1 MTPRGSPDIRVK
13 ATVYEAAVSV
23 QQQDTQ
29 PLQYRVRDQ
38 PESGAVAT
46 PAVSSSMPI
55 FQTEILN
62 ASDVCSNC
70 FARQRRS
77 RDRPLERATH
87 ADTDEDG
94 YPIRDDDG
102 HWVSRY
108 SERVTWQ
115 TTVDDVPG
123 PVVHEAGQLFCDCG
137 ADGAFTRIWDSRDVG
152 VERRMELILSA
163 IETLRAKGYR
173 VDTRAF
179 AETVVDELPRPKQL
193 APHRPDVVNTAFKTA
208 AEAGCFEA
216 DSAAERA
223 TP

>member
-1 MTPRGSPDIRVK
+1 
-13 ATVYEAAVSV
+13 
-23 QQQDTQ
+23 
-29 PLQYRVRDQ
+29 
-38 PESGAVAT
+38 
-46 PAVSSSMPI
+46 MPI
-55 FQTEILN
+55 FQTEILS

-70 FARQRRS
+70 FARQRRQS
-77 RDRPLERATH
+77 AKPLERATH
-87 ADTDEDG
+87 ADTDEEG
-94 YPIRDDDG
+94 YPVQDEDG

-152 VERRMELILSA
+152 LERRKALILSA
-163 IETLRAKGYR
+163 IETLRAKGFR

-179 AETVVDELPRPKQL
+179 AEAVVDELPAPKQL
-193 APHRPDVVNTAFKTA
+193 APHRADVVNTAFKTA
-208 AEAGCFEA
+208 AEAGCHEA
-216 DSAAERA
+216 DPAEGRA